1 MRFGKIPGRSIIEKL
16 RVIML
21 TSIYSQ
27 ADLGKRLIWHAES
40 DLAGSNSHRSS
51 GHGALT
57 LLEKLL
63 IYEHARA

>member
-1 MRFGKIPGRSIIEKL
+1 
-16 RVIML
+16 ML

-51 GHGALT
+51 GHWCTDAAEETLDLGMRALDFVIIT
-57 LLEKLL
+57 LKK
-63 IYEHARA
+63 